1 MNKNILLSII
11 LIVISIVVIAFT
23 MTTYRYYR
31 AIHSDD
37 PIDPYI
43 QVEQGNVTISRGKL
57 AIDMTIPDSY
67 EIQEGDIIFTR
78 ADSQSV
84 ITWPDH
90 STTRLGPSSQ
100 LIIERMRVAA
110 DYSRIELVA
119 SLESGKVW
127 SNIVRTLYPDSR
139 IEFNI
144 PKYGTVA
151 GVRGTVFEINID
163 NNYIHSVTHSVT
175 LQNSLGQLVTL
186 LPGDVVAAD
195 NIFSKIG
202 FGLDMAWV
210 RLNTTKDTAYIA
222 LRDTSM
228 RDAYTLLTGK
238 SDMSNIWDQFVRWI
252 LSFFSG
258 FDSISLFSAIASGNI
273 SDIANL
279 PTTLVTRW
287 YQSFQSTDFVQERDQ
302 LRGVIISLRDNII
315 NGDQIIESLTRGAMW
330 DIVSSSGMTLQYTK
344 QLLDTYA
351 QDTGTTLDQLIGVVK
366 KIDSG
371 SLSEGGRAIY
381 ERLVR

>member
-1 MNKNILLSII
+1 M
-11 LIVISIVVIAFT
+11 
-23 MTTYRYYR
+23 
-31 AIHSDD
+31 
-37 PIDPYI
+37 
-43 QVEQGNVTISRGKL
+43 TISRGKL
-57 AIDMTIPDSY
+57 AIDMTIPESY
-67 EIQEGDIIFTR
+67 EIQELDIIFTR
-78 ADSQSV
+78 ADSQAV

-195 NIFSKIG
+195 NIFSKI
-202 FGLDMAWV
+202 
-210 RLNTTKDTAYIA
+210 
-222 LRDTSM
+222 
-228 RDAYTLLTGK
+228 
-238 SDMSNIWDQFVRWI
+238 
-252 LSFFSG
+252 
-258 FDSISLFSAIASGNI
+258 
-273 SDIANL
+273 
-279 PTTLVTRW
+279 
-287 YQSFQSTDFVQERDQ
+287 
-302 LRGVIISLRDNII
+302 
-315 NGDQIIESLTRGAMW
+315 
-330 DIVSSSGMTLQYTK
+330 
-344 QLLDTYA
+344 
-351 QDTGTTLDQLIGVVK
+351 
-366 KIDSG
+366 
-371 SLSEGGRAIY
+371 
-381 ERLVR
+381 